1 MTLLTKS
8 NVRANHANMT
18 TLDHPRSSTSNSG
31 QSHKAQSMA
40 AALVKPGRREVYG
53 ELLGGHHFNL
63 IIEIVAVPSDSSHL
77 SLMT

>member
-1 MTLLTKS
+1 
-8 NVRANHANMT
+8 
-18 TLDHPRSSTSNSG
+18 
-31 QSHKAQSMA
+31 MA